1 MPSRS
6 TSTKKPSPSPCT
18 SRVQKKVLSSPVGNI
33 LVTLCEEGLHS
44 VGLEG
49 DISDENFSPNE
60 REVIQWMDEV
70 NSAQTKMLT
79 DCLSWFKAYFK
90 DPALMDTV
98 PRPEICCLRK
108 SELGFRARVWQTL
121 ADTVGPGKVIT
132 YGALAARLK
141 NPGAVRAVG
150 SAMRNNPV
158 AIIVPCHRVVRCS
171 DMGLYH
177 GGKRQTMKKW
187 LLKHEGVDKY

>member
-1 MPSRS
+1 MSA
-6 TSTKKPSPSPCT
+6 TSKKFLPASCGS
-18 SRVQKKVLSSPVGNI
+18 KVIKRILSSPVGNI
-33 LVTLCEEGLHS
+33 QVTMCEEGLHS

-49 DISDENFSPNE
+49 DITDENFSPNQSE
-60 REVIQWMDEV
+60 IVQVVDEDNAV
-70 NSAQTKMLT
+70 QTKVLK
-79 DCLSWFKAYFK
+79 DCLLWFQVYFK
-90 DPALMDTV
+90 DTSLMDSVT
-98 PRPEICCLRK
+98 RPEICCLRK
-108 SELGFRARVWQTL
+108 PDLGFRARVWQTL
-121 ADTVGPGKVIT
+121 ADTVGPGEVIS

-158 AIIVPCHRVVRCS
+158 GIIVPCHRVVRSS

-187 LLKHEGVDKY
+187 LLRHEGVDKF